1 MISAISGLRAFGTEA
16 TRSVGPAAPA
26 AGAAATPAT
35 DFSKV
40 LADMA
45 TGTVDALKGGES
57 AAIGGITGTKSVQQV
72 VDAMLNAEQAL
83 QTAISV
89 RDKLVSAY
97 QEISRMTI

>member
-1 MISAISGLRAFGTEA
+1 MISAISGLRAFSTEA
-16 TRSVGPAAPA
+16 TRSVGPTPA
-26 AGAAATPAT
+26 AGAAATPAS

>member
-1 MISAISGLRAFGTEA
+1 MISAISGLRA
-16 TRSVGPAAPA
+16 
-26 AGAAATPAT
+26 AGAATEIAKPAASGAVNGS

-40 LADMA
+40 LSDMA
-45 TGTVDALKGGES
+45 TGTVDALKAGEAS
-57 AAIGGITGTKSVQQV
+57 AIGGINGSRSVQQV

-83 QTAISV
+83 QTAVAV